1 MTALI
6 HGSPK
11 AAGGN
16 SDKILQL
23 LEKRLTGPCVRVDT
37 VRTGPE
43 TWEALA
49 DCEAAVVIFPLYVDS
64 LPSHLLRFFME
75 WEMDRREQQRRAL
88 SLYAVAQ
95 CGFYEGEQNR
105 IALEQVSCF
114 CRKAGISWQG
124 GVGLGGAGGFAEM
137 PEALLK
143 PLTGVI
149 SSLAEAVNRKEEL
162 PSLQFASVGLPRWL
176 YLAAGNQSWIRGAS
190 EEASGKNLRLPRFAA
205 RLRATGEGLLYSA
218 VMVRPSRLAATSSAE
233 SSRRRTAPRYPS
245 FVGMTSPFAK

>member
-1 MTALI
+1 M
-6 HGSPK
+6 
-11 AAGGN
+11 
-16 SDKILQL
+16 
-23 LEKRLTGPCVRVDT
+23 DT

-124 GVGLGGAGGFAEM
+124 GVGLGGAGGFAAM
-137 PEALLK
+137 SIRDK
-143 PLTGVI
+143 
-149 SSLAEAVNRKEEL
+149 
-162 PSLQFASVGLPRWL
+162 
-176 YLAAGNQSWIRGAS
+176 NQDQRSTVTVHR
-190 EEASGKNLRLPRFAA
+190 GKNHNLYNFLRTIIA
-205 RLRATGEGLLYSA
+205 
-218 VMVRPSRLAATSSAE
+218 
-233 SSRRRTAPRYPS
+233 
-245 FVGMTSPFAK
+245 

>member
-16 SDKILQL
+16 SEKILQL

-162 PSLQFASVGLPRWL
+162 PSLQFSIVGLTRWL
-176 YLAAGNQSWIRGAS
+176 YLAAGNQSWIRGA
-190 EEASGKNLRLPRFAA
+190 KRF
-205 RLRATGEGLLYSA
+205 GLKKRELYQK
-218 VMVRPSRLAATSSAE
+218 P
-233 SSRRRTAPRYPS
+233 
-245 FVGMTSPFAK
+245 